1 LKRGHVVTPSGY
13 AWYCI
18 ASSANHDVVG
28 LYASAA
34 FGGEHR
40 INATIEMLHRAGEMK
55 QKRLQNNTS
64 ATMTICLVSYSC
76 NTRTFNAVRRL

>member
-18 ASSANHDVVG
+18 ASNANHDVVG

-40 INATIEMLHRAGEMK
+40 INATIEMLHRAGAMK
-55 QKRLQNNTS
+55 QKKAAEQYLGDNDD
-64 ATMTICLVSYSC
+64 MPGLV
-76 NTRTFNAVRRL
+76 